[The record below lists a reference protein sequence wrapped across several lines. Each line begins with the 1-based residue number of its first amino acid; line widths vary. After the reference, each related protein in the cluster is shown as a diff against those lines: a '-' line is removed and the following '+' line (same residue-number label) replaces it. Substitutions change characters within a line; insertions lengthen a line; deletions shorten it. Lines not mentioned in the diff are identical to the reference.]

1 MESQLGGGDVAMIG
15 AFRKRL
21 DVLEIQSRQVK
32 QLGPDAARLA
42 VETTLQLAIE
52 ALDAEIRATL

>member
-1 MESQLGGGDVAMIG
+1 MIRV
-15 AFRKRL
+15 FRKRL
-21 DVLEIQSRQVK
+21 DALEIQSHQVK
-32 QLGPDAARLA
+32 QLGPDAARLN